1 MRNSLNAQRA
11 GLADRVRLIE
21 APSYEALPSL
31 LKERAKLDFAFIDGM
46 HTFDYALLDFFYVDK
61 LLSPGGYVAFDD
73 LWMPAIRKVI
83 AFVLRNRSYELVKLE
98 ARSSFQQQTGTI
110 RVYRSYYA
118 DLSLICSGILA
129 EQRFQLKIYSCQ
141 LETTANPCLAGFSS

>member
-110 RVYRSYYA
+110 LRRFLQNPFEQHTSAIKLIPENICLLRKLSNDKRKWDFHRS
-118 DLSLICSGILA
+118 
-129 EQRFQLKIYSCQ
+129 F
-141 LETTANPCLAGFSS
+141 